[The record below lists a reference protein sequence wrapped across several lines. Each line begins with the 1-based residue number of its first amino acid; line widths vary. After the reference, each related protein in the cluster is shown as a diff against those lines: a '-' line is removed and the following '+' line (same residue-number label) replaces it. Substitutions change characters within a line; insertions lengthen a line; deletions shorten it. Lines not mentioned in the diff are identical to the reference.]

1 MTKLLKIM
9 EYEIVQWWGDIA
21 DDGKGDMRANTDR
34 WYTVIVKMEKNDGTV
49 LRFYPYLLE

>member
-34 WYTVIVKMEKNDGTV
+34 WYTVIVKMEKIMEQ
-49 LRFYPYLLE
+49 F